1 MAGTRSAR
9 NRALYPL
16 LSINFVG
23 TLGLGIVLP
32 FLIFLVTG
40 FGGNAVIYGIF
51 GATYSAFQMIGA
63 PILGKWSDR
72 FGRRKILLLS
82 HLGTLASWLIFFIA
96 LYLPVI
102 SLSNVDSALL
112 GSFTLTLPLLVLFA
126 ARSFDGLTGG
136 NISVANAYL
145 ADITD
150 DTNRSANFGKM
161 AVASNL
167 GYIAGPALAG
177 ILGTTGMAEKLPIL
191 AAILISA
198 VTSIIIIYMLPE
210 SPTLAIQKDPE
221 RMNIRKILAQEQ
233 KECFKIECKLQIT
246 FRDVLKMRMT
256 AFILAIY
263 FFVYLGFNFFY
274 IAFPVHAVKALNWD
288 LTETGFF
295 FSFLSVIMVV
305 IQGPVLQYLSKHW
318 MDPVLVCT
326 GSFILAASFLF
337 FTSHTTL
344 FVYAGAATLA
354 IGNGVMWPSLLSILS
369 KSAPERFQGAIQGYA
384 GSLGSAASIIG
395 LLTGGILYNLIETGV
410 FVFSAAIIFLIFF
423 LSFRLLSAKDL
434 SVADA

>member
-1 MAGTRSAR
+1 LTGTRSAR

-16 LSINFVG
+16 LAVNFVG

-63 PILGKWSDR
+63 PILGRWSDR

-82 HLGTLASWLIFFIA
+82 HLGTLVSWLIFYFA

-102 SLSNVDSALL
+102 DLSNIDSVLL
-112 GSFTLTLPLLVLFA
+112 GSFTLTLPLLILFV
-126 ARSFDGLTGG
+126 ARIFDGLTGG

-150 DTNRSANFGKM
+150 DKNRSKNFGKM

-177 ILGTTGMAEKLPIL
+177 ILGTTDMAEKLPIL
-191 AAILISA
+191 AAILISV
-198 VTSIIIIYMLPE
+198 VTSIIIIYLLPE
-210 SPTLAIQKDPE
+210 SPALAIQKNPE
-221 RMNIRKILAQEQ
+221 RMNVRKILAQEQ
-233 KECFKIECKLQIT
+233 KECFKIECKQKIT

-256 AFILAIY
+256 ALILAIY

-295 FSFLSVIMVV
+295 FSFLSVIMVI

-318 MDPVLVCT
+318 EDPVLVCA
-326 GSFILAASFLF
+326 GSFILGASFLF
-337 FTSHTTL
+337 FTSQATL
-344 FVYAGAATLA
+344 LVYAGAAALA

-395 LLTGGILYNLIETGV
+395 LLTGGILYNIINTGV
-410 FVFSAAIIFLIFF
+410 FVFSAAIIFLIFIF
-423 LSFRLLSAKDL
+423 SFRLLSAKAL
-434 SVADA
+434 SAADA